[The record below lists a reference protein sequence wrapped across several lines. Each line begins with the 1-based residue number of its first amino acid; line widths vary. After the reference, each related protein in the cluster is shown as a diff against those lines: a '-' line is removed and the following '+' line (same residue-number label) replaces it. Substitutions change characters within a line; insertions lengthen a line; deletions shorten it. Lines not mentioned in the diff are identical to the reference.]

1 MISGPDSWTE
11 RVKSCLLDLAKER
24 DVEVGEELLAGLQAT
39 VPPSMDH
46 GDLAFA
52 MFPFAKA
59 FRGNPAVLAG
69 EIAARLDGADGAG
82 VQAAGAYLN
91 IKLPRGAATDAVLR
105 AVEAAGDRY
114 GFVDSLAGTRVMIEF
129 SSPNTN
135 KPLHLGHLRN
145 NILGETLSRLLEA
158 AGAQVHKVNLVND
171 RGIHICQSML
181 AYMEY
186 GNGKTPESAGVKSD
200 HFVGEYYVRYA
211 NWVKEDPSVADR
223 ARDLLKQWEAGD
235 PEVRELWEKMNRWA
249 VEGIKQTYEATGISF
264 DRIYFESETYSAGKA
279 EILRGLEAGV
289 FYRDTDGSVCADLEE
304 IDLDKKVLLR
314 SDGTS
319 LYVTQDIGTALS
331 RHSDWPFDRLIYV
344 VASEQRYHFQV
355 LFHLL
360 KKLGHEWADNLYHM
374 SYGMVNLPEG
384 KMKSREGTVVD
395 ADDLLA
401 ELERLAAAEIQNKE
415 REEAVGDIGA
425 TSKAVALA
433 ALHYY
438 LLQTGPVKDM
448 IFNPDES
455 ISFTGDT
462 GPYLQYMGARIA
474 SMLRKAPEIADVS
487 ATDISAEMLADD
499 DAWALTRIVARF
511 PEVVQDAARS
521 YNPSRIATYTYEL
534 AREFSRFYHD
544 VPIIIADDSELRLA
558 RLGLSKAVLTTL
570 KNCFCLINLPFL
582 EVM

>member
-1 MISGPDSWTE
+1 MTSGSDSWTD
-11 RVKSCLLDLAKER
+11 RVKNCLLELADEKK
-24 DVEVGEELLAGLQAT
+24 VEVGQELVNTLQAS
-39 VPPSMDH
+39 VPPSMEH

-52 MFPFAKA
+52 IFPFAKA
-59 FRGNPAVLAG
+59 FRGNPAALAS
-69 EIAARLDGADGAG
+69 EIAKRLDSVEGAG
-82 VQAAGAYLN
+82 VEAAGAYLN
-91 IKLPRGAATDAVLR
+91 IRLPRASSTSRVLR

-114 GFVDSLAGTRVMIEF
+114 GFGDSLVGARIMIEF

-158 AGAQVHKVNLVND
+158 AGAEVYKVNLVND

-186 GNGKTPESAGVKSD
+186 GDAKTPESEGVKSD

-211 NWVKEDPSVADR
+211 NWSKEDPSVAER
-223 ARDLLKQWEAGD
+223 AQELLQKWEAGD
-235 PEVRELWEKMNRWA
+235 PEVRTLWETMNRWA
-249 VEGIKQTYEATGISF
+249 VEGIKETYEATGISF
-264 DRIYFESETYSAGKA
+264 DRIYFESETYAAGKA

-289 FYRDTDGSVCADLEE
+289 FYRDNDGSVCADLEQ
-304 IDLDKKVLLR
+304 INLDKKVLLR

-331 RHSDWPFDRLIYV
+331 RRNDWQFDRLIYV

-360 KKLGHEWADNLYHM
+360 QLLGHEWADSLYHL

-401 ELERLAAAEIQNKE
+401 ELERLAAEEIKSKE
-415 REEAVGDIGA
+415 REDAVGDIDA
-425 TSKAVALA
+425 TSKAVALG

-438 LLQTGPVKDM
+438 LLQTGPAKDM
-448 IFNPDES
+448 IFSPDES

-499 DAWALTRIVARF
+499 DSWALTRLLGRF
-511 PEVVQDAARS
+511 PEVVKDSAHA
-521 YNPSRIATYTYEL
+521 YNPSRIATYAHEL

-544 VPIIIADDSELRLA
+544 VPIIIADDPQLRLA
-558 RLGLSKAVLTTL
+558 RLSLSKAVLSTL
-570 KNCFCLINLPFL
+570 KNCLRLINVPFL

>member
-181 AYMEY
+181 AYMEH